1 MGPAPAQPH
10 PSVAPSSVLPAL
22 QASRGATCAQLGGRA
37 GREAQPHLGRPS
49 SPRAAAA
56 LILGPGPCG
65 APSRS
70 QSAGARSM
78 GAGWKRGAAAAP
90 RVVPAPC
97 ASKVELRLSRQH
109 LLDRDPLTKSD
120 PSVVLLLQAQ
130 SQWVQVG
137 AGLSAGQGWGFQVQ
151 RCVLRSCGAGLL
163 WGEGVLGQVAPGPG
177 WRALRGACLRDA
189 EGTGEQRLGLGPGSP
204 SGLWGNQECH
214 SSARSSLT
222 RQSLQTTGPQS
233 GQYSS
238 SPQGRGMQLAWRGCS
253 GSPKPLP
260 PAGLL
265 ACHLPPPVPA
275 DPILVRA
282 TPAWPG

>member
-1 MGPAPAQPH
+1 MCREGSAATPGPAIISPCIRRAD
-10 PSVAPSSVLPAL
+10 SGLG
-22 QASRGATCAQLGGRA
+22 SR
-37 GREAQPHLGRPS
+37 
-49 SPRAAAA
+49 
-56 LILGPGPCG
+56 G

-70 QSAGARSM
+70 QSAGAGSM
-78 GAGWKRGAAAAP
+78 GAGGKLGAVAAAP
-90 RVVPAPC
+90 RVVPC
-97 ASKVELRLSRQH
+97 ASKVELQLSRQH

-151 RCVLRSCGAGLL
+151 RCVRRSCGAGLL
-163 WGEGVLGQVAPGPG
+163 WGEGVLGQAAPGPG
-177 WRALRGACLRDA
+177 WRALQGACLRDT
-189 EGTGEQRLGLGPGSP
+189 EGTGEQGLGLGPGSP
-204 SGLWGNQECH
+204 SGLWGNQEWH

-222 RQSLQTTGPQS
+222 RQRLQTTGPQS
-233 GQYSS
+233 GQCSS
-238 SPQGRGMQLAWRGCS
+238 SPQGRGMQLAWQGCS

-265 ACHLPPPVPA
+265 ACHLPPSVPA